1 MRDFAYQ
8 APRDAEN
15 AVALVAG
22 DADACFLAGGTNLV
36 DHLKL
41 GIAAPALVVDVS
53 RLPMADIT
61 EAEAGLRIGSNA
73 RNSDVAVHPRVRDD
87 LPVLSRALLA
97 GASAQ
102 IRNQATTG
110 GNLLQRTRCVY
121 FQDVTTPCNKRRPGS
136 GCSAR
141 DGYGK
146 HNAVLGASDD
156 CVAVYPG
163 DMAVALTALDA
174 TVVVLGPDGERRVP
188 VEDLHRLPGDHPE
201 QDTTLG
207 HGELVVA
214 VEVPWLPPGSRS
226 TYYKARDRASFAF
239 ALASAAAVLRLEG
252 EAVAEVRLAWGGVAH
267 KPWRARRAEEAL
279 SGRRL
284 TEQSVRAAVD
294 EELAA
299 AAPGADNAFKLDLV
313 RNVTWLVLRELAA
326 AGSP

>member
-1 MRDFAYQ
+1 MREFAYE
-8 APRDAEN
+8 APPEAER

-22 DADACFLAGGTNLV
+22 DPDACFLAGGTNLV

-41 GIAAPALVVDVS
+41 GVATPGLVVDVS
-53 RLPMADIT
+53 RLPLADIT
-61 EAEAGLRIGSNA
+61 ESDSGLRIGSNA
-73 RNSDVAVHPRVRDD
+73 RNSQVAVHPRVRAD

-121 FQDVTTPCNKRRPGS
+121 FQDVTTPCNKREPGS

-146 HNAVLGASDD
+146 HNAILGASDH

-163 DMAVALTALDA
+163 DMAVALSVLDA
-174 TVVVLGPDGERRVP
+174 TVVVLGPGGERRVP
-188 VEDLHRLPGDHPE
+188 VEDLHRLPGDRPE
-201 QDTTLG
+201 QDTNLG

-214 VEVPWLPPGSRS
+214 VEVPWLPAATRS

-239 ALASAAAVLRLEG
+239 ALASVAAVLRLEDDV
-252 EAVAEVRLAWGGVAH
+252 VADVRLAWGGVAH

-279 SGRRL
+279 TGRPL
-284 TEQSVRAAVD
+284 DEDAVRAAVD
-294 EELAA
+294 DELAA
-299 AAPGADNAFKLDLV
+299 AAPGEDNAFKLDLV
-313 RNVTWLVLRELAA
+313 RNVTWLVLRELAGRGA
-326 AGSP
+326 S